1 MPCTAMR
8 ESVCSRCLKGRFAYS
23 SGDVTSSRVHDE
35 GDNETVQTQDFG
47 ENEDKDL
54 ERTCKHD
61 T

>member
-1 MPCTAMR
+1 MQQIFER
-8 ESVCSRCLKGRFAYS
+8 RLAYR